1 MTDEGLR
8 PPSQTRSA
16 RFAKCSFWKFGGWH
30 TGTRYTKLSQN
41 SSTMRQFIHHDTSR
55 GAVALG
61 RLLGVHQHKDS
72 PLGIYDACPL
82 LIHNLLGLGLRA
94 AQSRPASDR

>member
-1 MTDEGLR
+1 MQLLEVWWLAHGYTV
-8 PPSQTRSA
+8 PP
-16 RFAKCSFWKFGGWH
+16 
-30 TGTRYTKLSQN
+30 YTKLSQN

-82 LIHNLLGLGLRA
+82 LIHNLLGLVLRA
-94 AQSRPASDR
+94 AQQAIADGLRRRSRQ